1 MSSRITNSQN
11 TNSKARLGVH
21 SNYSLAKLA
30 AMKEPTNPPLN
41 IDRRWQAIVDRDK
54 QFDGQF
60 LYSVKTTGVYCRPS
74 CGARLAKYENV
85 QFHQTCEEAELAGF
99 RACMRCKPKET
110 SQLEKHLVTVS
121 NICRLIETS
130 EHKLSLQ
137 EMATSA
143 GLSAHHFHRVFKSI
157 TGLTPMAYATAH
169 RAKRIHQELSN
180 GSSVT
185 QAIFDA
191 GYNSS
196 GRFYEESSAL
206 LGMTPTAYKAGGENT
221 TIYFAV
227 GDCFLGSILVAQS
240 SKGVCAILMGDDP
253 GELLRDLQDRF
264 PRAELKGGDQDFE
277 QVIAQVI
284 SYIEEPG
291 QGLGLPLDIRGTSFQ
306 QRVWQALR
314 EIPPGQTRNYTDIGK
329 KIGEPKA
336 VRAVASAC
344 AANALAVVIPCHRVV
359 RSDGSLSGYR
369 WGVERKRT
377 LIELE
382 AAKAKNSIAKKP

>member
-1 MSSRITNSQN
+1 M
-11 TNSKARLGVH
+11 H
-21 SNYSLAKLA
+21 SNYSLAKLE
-30 AMKEPTNPPLN
+30 AMKEPTNPPHN
-41 IDRRWQAIVDRDK
+41 IDCRWQAIVERDK
-54 QFDGQF
+54 RFDGQF

-74 CGARLAKYENV
+74 CAARLAKYENV
-85 QFHQTCEEAELAGF
+85 KFHQTCEEAELAGF
-99 RACMRCKPKET
+99 RACKRCKPRQN
-110 SQLEKHLVTVS
+110 SQLEHHQVTVS

-130 EHKLSLQ
+130 ERKLSLQ
-137 EMATSA
+137 EMASNA
-143 GLSAHHFHRVFKSI
+143 GLSPYHFHRIFKSI

-169 RAKRIHQELSN
+169 RAKRIRQELSN

-196 GRFYEESSAL
+196 GRFYEESDAL

-221 TIYFAV
+221 TIYFAI

-240 SKGVCAILMGDDP
+240 SKGVCAILLGDDP

-277 QVIAQVI
+277 QVVAQVI
-284 SYIEEPG
+284 SYIEEPS
-291 QGLGLPLDIRGTSFQ
+291 QGLNLPLDIRGTSFQ
-306 QRVWQALR
+306 QRVWQALM
-314 EIPPGQTRNYTDIGK
+314 EIPPGQTKNYTDIGK
-329 KIGEPKA
+329 KIGAPKA

-382 AAKAKNSIAKKP
+382 AAKAKNPIFKNP

>member
-1 MSSRITNSQN
+1 
-11 TNSKARLGVH
+11 
-21 SNYSLAKLA
+21 
-30 AMKEPTNPPLN
+30 MKESTNPPPD
-41 IDRRWQAIVDRDK
+41 IDRRWQAIVERDK

-99 RACMRCKPKET
+99 RACKRCKPKQN
-110 SQLEKHLVTVS
+110 SQMENHLITVS

-137 EMATSA
+137 EMASSA
-143 GLSAHHFHRVFKSI
+143 GLSPYHFHRLFKSI

-169 RAKRIHQELSN
+169 RAKRIRQELSN
-180 GSSVT
+180 SSSSVS

-196 GRFYEESSAL
+196 GRFYEESDAL

-221 TIYFAV
+221 IIYFAI

-253 GELLRDLQDRF
+253 DELLRDLQDRF
-264 PRAELKGGDQDFE
+264 PRAELKGGDQEFE

-291 QGLGLPLDIRGTSFQ
+291 QGFSLPLDIRGTSFQ

-329 KIGEPKA
+329 NIGAPKA

-382 AAKAKNSIAKKP
+382 AEKVKNPMPKNSIAKNSIAKNP

>member
-1 MSSRITNSQN
+1 
-11 TNSKARLGVH
+11 
-21 SNYSLAKLA
+21 
-30 AMKEPTNPPLN
+30 MKEHANPPLN
-41 IDRRWQAIVDRDK
+41 IDCRWQAIVDRDK

-85 QFHQTCEEAELAGF
+85 QFHQTCEEAEFAGF
-99 RACMRCKPKET
+99 RACKRCKPKET
-110 SQLEKHLVTVS
+110 SHLENHLVTVS

-130 EHKLSLQ
+130 ERKLSLQ
-137 EMATSA
+137 EMASSA
-143 GLSAHHFHRVFKSI
+143 GLSPYHFHRIFKSI

-169 RAKRIHQELSN
+169 RAKRIRQELSN
-180 GSSVT
+180 SSSVT

-196 GRFYEESSAL
+196 GRFYEESGAL

-221 TIYFAV
+221 TIYFAI

-291 QGLGLPLDIRGTSFQ
+291 QGLSLPLDIRGTSFQ

-329 KIGEPKA
+329 KIGAPKA

-382 AAKAKNSIAKKP
+382 AAKTEKPIAKNPIANSPIAQKPEA

>member
-1 MSSRITNSQN
+1 
-11 TNSKARLGVH
+11 
-21 SNYSLAKLA
+21 
-30 AMKEPTNPPLN
+30 MKEPTNPPLN
-41 IDRRWQAIVDRDK
+41 IDCRWQAIVERDK

-99 RACMRCKPKET
+99 RACKRCKPKRP
-110 SQLEKHLVTVS
+110 SQQENHLVTVATV
-121 NICRLIETS
+121 CRLIETS
-130 EHKLSLQ
+130 EHKLTLQ
-137 EMATSA
+137 EMASSA
-143 GLSAHHFHRVFKSI
+143 GLSPYHFHRIFKSI

-169 RAKRIHQELSN
+169 RAKRIRQELSN

-185 QAIFDA
+185 QAIFEA

-196 GRFYEESSAL
+196 GRFYEESDAL

-221 TIYFAV
+221 IIYFAI

-253 GELLRDLQDRF
+253 DELLRDLQDRF
-264 PRAELKGGDQDFE
+264 PRAELKGGDHDFE

-291 QGLGLPLDIRGTSFQ
+291 QGLNLPLDIRGTSFQ

-329 KIGEPKA
+329 NIGAPKA

-377 LIELE
+377 LIERE
-382 AAKAKNSIAKKP
+382 AAKAKTTMAKNPIAKNPIAKNPVAKNP

>member
-1 MSSRITNSQN
+1 
-11 TNSKARLGVH
+11 
-21 SNYSLAKLA
+21 
-30 AMKEPTNPPLN
+30 MKESTNPPPD
-41 IDRRWQAIVDRDK
+41 IDRRWQAIVERDK

-99 RACMRCKPKET
+99 RACKRCKPKQN
-110 SQLEKHLVTVS
+110 SQMENHLITVS

-137 EMATSA
+137 EMASSA
-143 GLSAHHFHRVFKSI
+143 GLSPYHFHRLFKSI

-169 RAKRIHQELSN
+169 RAKRIRQELSN
-180 GSSVT
+180 SSSVS

-191 GYNSS
+191 GYNST
-196 GRFYEESSAL
+196 GRFYEESDAL

-221 TIYFAV
+221 IIYFAI

-253 GELLRDLQDRF
+253 DELLRDLQDRF
-264 PRAELKGGDQDFE
+264 PRAELKGGDQEFE

-291 QGLGLPLDIRGTSFQ
+291 QGFSLPLDIRGTSFQ
-306 QRVWQALR
+306 QRVWQELR

-329 KIGEPKA
+329 NIGAPKA

-382 AAKAKNSIAKKP
+382 AEKVKNPMPKNSIAKNSIAKNP